1 MKQKILLAD
10 PLLKKYLFLYQKYFE
25 VDTLWSKKKLN
36 YNEYEGLVVSGLF
49 KIPSNLYNK
58 MSKLKIIS
66 DNYTFS
72 SQPFWQK
79 LFHKPGC
86 WNLRGFEIKRQAEQL
101 IQVILT

>member
-66 DNYTFS
+66 LFSVGFDNVNLDICKKKKYFS
-72 SQPFWQK
+72 F
-79 LFHKPGC
+79 
-86 WNLRGFEIKRQAEQL
+86 
-101 IQVILT
+101 